1 MTPMLK
7 KFLRTW
13 LINTF
18 AVLVTVTVLPH
29 FRCEPREAVFV
40 VALLLGVLNAF
51 VRPFMMLVALPLV
64 IFSLGLFLVVIN
76 GCLIYMVDGIMGK
89 TFEVD
94 GFGWAM
100 LGSVLIG
107 IISLVLNVLT
117 GNTSSPIKVTRG
129 PRQPNNRPPSDSG
142 DDGPVIDV

>member
-1 MTPMLK
+1 MLK
-7 KFLRTW
+7 KFLKTW

-29 FRCEPREAVFV
+29 FHCEPREAVFI
-40 VALLLGVLNAF
+40 VALLLGILNAF

-107 IISLVLNVLT
+107 IISLILNVIT
-117 GNTSSPIKVTRG
+117 GNTESPIKVTRG
-129 PRQPNNRPPSDSG
+129 QRPSGGSPKNGSG
-142 DDGPVIDV
+142 DDGPIIDV

>member
-1 MTPMLK
+1 MLK
-7 KFLRTW
+7 KFLKTW
-13 LINTF
+13 LINSF
-18 AVLVTVTVLPH
+18 AVLVTVTLLSPH
-29 FRCEPREAVFV
+29 FKCEPKEAVFM
-40 VALLLGVLNAF
+40 VALLLGVLHAF

-64 IFSLGLFLVVIN
+64 VFSLGLFIVVIN

-107 IISLVLNVLT
+107 IISLILNVIT
-117 GNTSSPIKVTRG
+117 GNTASPVKVTRQ
-129 PRQPNNRPPSDSG
+129 RRPPDDPQNRG
-142 DDGPVIDV
+142 GGDGPVIDV